1 MVLTTA
7 ETDCQSP
14 FGGGV
19 TRHHCM
25 DYLQIEQEFFSSGLS
40 EADRKQLLRGY
51 KMDPRMTFAPGKI
64 EEQDK
69 KKLSATAK
77 EKENV
82 LYKQGTL
89 LRDFTRPLIHSI
101 DRSAHALAK
110 MCELDKSSGITWTA
124 EQWQAQ
130 YTAAINMLFSSLGS
144 QRDHYRLLSA
154 AASSVE
160 RERKEMVMQT
170 VHPRFVLPEQ
180 PNKLQTRKLVSDV
193 ERADA
198 RQFDQ
203 SMFFSDKGNNPRPSQ
218 VRNPTGKQSKA
229 ARARKRARL
238 LSQQGDSTAPEP
250 AVTSATGQGPPTPG
264 TGSKKGKG
272 GKVGGLGKSLKNK

>member
-1 MVLTTA
+1 
-7 ETDCQSP
+7 
-14 FGGGV
+14 
-19 TRHHCM
+19 
-25 DYLQIEQEFFSSGLS
+25 
-40 EADRKQLLRGY
+40 
-51 KMDPRMTFAPGKI
+51 
-64 EEQDK
+64 
-69 KKLSATAK
+69 
-77 EKENV
+77 
-82 LYKQGTL
+82 
-89 LRDFTRPLIHSI
+89 
-101 DRSAHALAK
+101 

-203 SMFFSDKGNNPRPSQ
+203 SMFFSDKGNNPRPSN
-218 VRNPTGKQSKA
+218 VRNQPGKQSKA

-238 LSQQGDSTAPEP
+238 LSQQGGSTATEP
-250 AVTSATGQGPPTPG
+250 AVTSATGQVPPTPG
-264 TGSKKGKG
+264 TKNKQTKG
-272 GKVGGLGKSLKNK
+272 GKVGGSGKSLKDK